1 MTCTRDRYLIHFN
14 AELQRR
20 LQPNL
25 KGYPDRKPC
34 LEGTRVKEISQIIAW
49 LLSNE
54 KQILL
59 LHGVAGCGK
68 STVATTIETYFR
80 AFHRLGAF
88 ICFKRNETF
97 PGSVI
102 CTVAYKLAVFDS
114 NINEYVTAVDDS
126 DILSATSTFQ
136 FEKLLLLPL
145 QAAWVKGVTS
155 PFVIIL
161 EALDEFGDQ
170 TIREPLLKIIF
181 EMFSRLP
188 KNCRIL
194 VTARSE
200 YDIIS
205 AAQRSSS
212 VVDMM
217 ILDHGTESSRED
229 VLRYLEHEMT
239 VQRQLIPKDLD
250 EHKTLR
256 IMASSANGLF
266 IWASTAVAFVANPPH
281 RSYNH
286 LQQLLA
292 QKGQPLG
299 LETLYETAL
308 ASSGLEWNQQAD
320 EQLFRSIMSILMVS
334 KDKLTEIALSGLI
347 PEGDI
352 SSLHTVLR
360 MLGCLIMTSENTSSD
375 VGFLHASFPDYLT
388 SKRAQGKKWYI
399 SLPDAH
405 EFMTIRIL
413 SVMKK
418 LHFNMASLR
427 SSYLANSDVQSPSI
441 GARVKSIPAELLYCC
456 KFWGEHLSDHL
467 SNTVDKSS
475 LTYKTS
481 DTQRELAG
489 FLRVRWL
496 FWAEMLT
503 LDKKEKLILANIETA
518 MRWLPE
524 VGTKRFFLEF

>member
-1 MTCTRDRYLIHFN
+1 M
-14 AELQRR
+14 E
-20 LQPNL
+20 
-25 KGYPDRKPC
+25 GYSDRKPC

-68 STVATTIETYFR
+68 STVATSIETHFR
-80 AFHRLGAF
+80 GFHRLGAF
-88 ICFKRNETF
+88 ICFKRNATF

-114 NINEYVTAVDDS
+114 NINEHVTAVSDS
-126 DILSATSTFQ
+126 DILSATSSFQ

-145 QAAWVKGVTS
+145 QAAWDKGVTS
-155 PFVIIL
+155 PFVIVL
-161 EALDEFGDQ
+161 ESLDEFGDQ
-170 TIREPLLKIIF
+170 TMREPLLKIVF
-181 EMFSRLP
+181 EMFSKLP

-212 VVDMM
+212 AVDMM
-217 ILDHGTESSRED
+217 LLDHGTESSRED

-239 VQRQLIPKDLD
+239 VQCQLIPKDLD
-250 EHKTLR
+250 EQKTLR
-256 IMASSANGLF
+256 SMASSANGLF
-266 IWASTAVAFVANPPH
+266 IWASTAVAFVAHPPH
-281 RSYNH
+281 RSRDH
-286 LQQLLA
+286 LQELLA

-308 ASSGLEWNQQAD
+308 ESSGLEWNHQTDQ
-320 EQLFRSIMSILMVS
+320 QLFRSIMSILLVS
-334 KDKLTEIALSGLI
+334 KDKLTEITLSGLI

-352 SSLHTVLR
+352 ASLHTVLR

-388 SKRAQGKKWYI
+388 SKRAQGNKWYI
-399 SLPDAH
+399 SLSDAH
-405 EFMTIRIL
+405 NFMTIRVF

-418 LHFNMASLR
+418 LHFNMVSLKT
-427 SSYLANSDVQSPSI
+427 SYLANSDVQNPSI
-441 GARVKSIPAELLYCC
+441 ETRVENLPEELRYCC

-467 SNTVDKSS
+467 SNTIDKNA
-475 LTYKTS
+475 LTYGKR
-481 DTQRELAG
+481 DTTLIQRELTQ
-489 FLRVRWL
+489 FLKFRWL
-496 FWAEMLT
+496 FWAEVLT
-503 LDKKEKLILANIETA
+503 LDKKGKLILTNIEIA

-524 VGTKRFFLEF
+524 VSTKRFFSVQNTENNDIGLH